1 MYKRQL
7 KNYGTRL
14 VGAPVAGAICDKIG
28 RLKFIFF
35 GFIVTIVLMVAF
47 MLMPASNSALI
58 PIMVLMFA
66 LALVNVSMKGV
77 QFSVIDEMG
86 VDPKVNG
93 MAIAVATL
101 VGFNL
106 PDVVLHPIIGV
117 ILDKYEAVAA
127 YKIVFGL
134 LLGMLVLGFIV
145 TMILM
150 VMEKKAHKSP
160 SPSKQS

>member
-1 MYKRQL
+1 MHDHPIPRMGGL
-7 KNYGTRL
+7 
-14 VGAPVAGAICDKIG
+14 A
-28 RLKFIFF
+28 IFF

-106 PDVVLHPIIGV
+106 PDVARRHPRQIRGRRRV
-117 ILDKYEAVAA
+117 
-127 YKIVFGL
+127 
-134 LLGMLVLGFIV
+134 
-145 TMILM
+145 
-150 VMEKKAHKSP
+150 
-160 SPSKQS
+160 

>member
-1 MYKRQL
+1 
-7 KNYGTRL
+7 
-14 VGAPVAGAICDKIG
+14 
-28 RLKFIFF
+28 
-35 GFIVTIVLMVAF
+35 
-47 MLMPASNSALI
+47 
-58 PIMVLMFA
+58 MVLMFA

-106 PDVVLHPIIGV
+106 PDVALHPIIGV